1 MDDSLAAVLA
11 HGLLNSLTVV
21 RGGVAM
27 LDRVWDGLSESQR
40 HEMAEAALAQAELMA
55 DGLEALPS
63 PVRHRLASHLFVVR
77 GVCQTLLNEGR
88 HLDDAD
94 RGHLV
99 GVVDRQS
106 ASAAVVLQ
114 EVVRGLPIDVL
125 AVLDG
130 LDHHRHAADNGATA

>member
-27 LDRVWDGLSESQR
+27 LDRVWGGLSEGQR

-77 GVCQTLLNEGR
+77 GVCHTLLAEGR
-88 HLDDAD
+88 HLNDAD

-106 ASAAVVLQ
+106 ASAAVVLHEIVQ
-114 EVVRGLPIDVL
+114 GLPAEVL
-125 AVLDG
+125 AVLNG
-130 LDHHRHAADNGATA
+130 LDDDRQEATA